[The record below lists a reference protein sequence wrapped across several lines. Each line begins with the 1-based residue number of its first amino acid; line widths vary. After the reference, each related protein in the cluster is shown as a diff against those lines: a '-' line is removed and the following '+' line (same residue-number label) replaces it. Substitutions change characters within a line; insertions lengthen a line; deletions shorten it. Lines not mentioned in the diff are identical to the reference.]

1 MKIPPDMETPKNA
14 GKVCKL
20 IKSLY
25 GLKQSLTAQFDQLTR
40 GVKKH
45 GFTQCQAKH
54 TLFVKYSKEGN
65 LALFIIYVDDI
76 IITRNDEEGIESL
89 KKLLVRE
96 FEIKDLAQLR
106 YFLDMEV
113 GQTKKGIVVTQKICP

>member
-1 MKIPPDMETPKNA
+1 M
-14 GKVCKL
+14 
-20 IKSLY
+20 
-25 GLKQSLTAQFDQLTR
+25 
-40 GVKKH
+40 
-45 GFTQCQAKH
+45 
-54 TLFVKYSKEGN
+54 
-65 LALFIIYVDDI
+65 ALFIINVDDI
-76 IITRNDEEGIESL
+76 IITRNDEKGIESL